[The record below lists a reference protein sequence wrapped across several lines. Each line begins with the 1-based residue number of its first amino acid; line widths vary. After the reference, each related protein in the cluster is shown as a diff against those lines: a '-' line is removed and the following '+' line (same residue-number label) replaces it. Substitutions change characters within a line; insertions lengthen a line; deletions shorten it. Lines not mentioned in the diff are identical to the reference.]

1 MLNILILLVLGLSAT
16 VAGAQPS
23 TFEDPL
29 LDRFVGRWLLTGT
42 IAGGEVNHD
51 IDAAWVLG
59 HQYLRFHELARERDE
74 FGLPAYEASVTIGWD
89 EPSGRYVCQW
99 LDSTGG
105 GGLIDGAYGYA
116 EPADDTLAF
125 VFGIGEESTWHTTF
139 AYDRAADCWHWT
151 MDGRTGDQVRPFA
164 RNTMTRRTEPQ
175 SAAASPVLGLDHIV
189 VAVGDL
195 GAAVAAYRQLGFA
208 IKPGRPHANGLR
220 NAHVK
225 FPDGTELELMTV
237 ETPGDSL
244 AAEYRRHIAGGDGP
258 AFVAFYAPDPD
269 RLVSLLTAAGHDCRR
284 EGDTV
289 SFPAGDPLRYLFFGG
304 RNPSPTDL
312 PAHFDHANGADS
324 LIGVWLAADDLSAEE
339 ALLAE
344 LGPRPTG
351 VRLLPGSG
359 QLVPGRRIVGAT
371 IRTTDL
377 TRLARVIESNGI
389 AVPDPADEGHGAF
402 LDLPPELTHG
412 IRLRFQEP

>member
-1 MLNILILLVLGLSAT
+1 MRILLQILTLCIPA
-16 VAGAQPS
+16 AIACAQPA

-29 LDRFVGRWLLTGT
+29 LDRFVGQWLLTGT

-59 HQYLRFHELARERDE
+59 HQYLRFNELARERDE
-74 FGLPAYEASVTIGWD
+74 FGLPAYEAIVTIGWD

-116 EPADDTLAF
+116 EPAVDTLAF
-125 VFGIGEESTWHTTF
+125 VFGIGQESTWHTTF
-139 AYDRAADCWHWT
+139 AYDRAADMWRWT
-151 MDGRTGDQVRPFA
+151 MDGRTGDQMRPFA

-175 SAAASPVLGLDHIV
+175 SAVASPVLGLDHIV
-189 VAVGDL
+189 VAVDDL
-195 GAAVAAYRQLGFA
+195 DAAITTYRKLGFA
-208 IKPGRPHANGLR
+208 IKSGRPHGNGLR

-237 ETPGDSL
+237 ETPGDPL

-258 AFVAFYAPDPD
+258 AFVALYAPDPD
-269 RLVSLLTAAGHDCRR
+269 RLDSLLTAAGHDCRR
-284 EGDTV
+284 EGTTV
-289 SFPAGDPLRYLFFGG
+289 SFPAGDPLRYLFFGS
-304 RNPSPTDL
+304 RNLTPTDL
-312 PAHFDHANGADS
+312 PEHFDHANGADA
-324 LIGVWLAADDLSAEE
+324 LVAVWLAADDFSAEE

-344 LGPRPTG
+344 LGPRPVG
-351 VRLLPGSG
+351 VRLLPGSR

-371 IRTTDL
+371 IRTTSL
-377 TRLARVIESNGI
+377 ARLARVLASNGI
-389 AVPDPADEGHGAF
+389 AVPDLVDGEHGAF
-402 LDLPPELTHG
+402 FDLPPELTHG
-412 IRLRFQEP
+412 IRLRFEEP